1 MTESAEK
8 ISRRDQILQSLA
20 LMLENDPGARI
31 TTAKLASA
39 VGVSEAALYRHFP
52 SKAKMFEGLIAF
64 IEETLFSRITLIL
77 KDTNSASER
86 CEKTMTLIIG
96 FAEKNPGMC
105 RLLSGDALAGETD
118 RLRQRIHQV
127 FDRIELQFKQIL
139 REAEVREGLIP
150 QRSPAALA
158 NLLTAVVEGRI
169 RQYVRTEFTTK
180 PTEYWDQQWAGLKL
194 ILLQEKSLAMP

>member
-8 ISRRDQILQSLA
+8 MSRRDQILQSLA
-20 LMLENDPGARI
+20 HMLETDPGARI

-77 KDTNSASER
+77 KDINSASER
-86 CEKTMTLIIG
+86 CEKTMGLILG

-139 REAEVREGLIP
+139 REAEVREGLLP
-150 QRSPAALA
+150 QRSAAASA
-158 NLLTAVVEGRI
+158 NLLTAVLEGRI
-169 RQYVRTEFTTK
+169 RQYVRTEFATK

-194 ILLQEKSLAMP
+194 ILLQKKSLAMP